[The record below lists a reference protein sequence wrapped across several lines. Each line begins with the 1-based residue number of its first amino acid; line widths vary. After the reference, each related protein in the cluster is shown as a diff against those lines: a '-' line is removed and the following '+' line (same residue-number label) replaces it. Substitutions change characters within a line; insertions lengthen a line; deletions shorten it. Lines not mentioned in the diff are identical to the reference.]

1 MSMSVEMILRL
12 VDRATGPLRGV
23 ESELNRL
30 KGAADR
36 VNAAQAAG
44 GKVRASEWLAAQK
57 GAAQAAKETGAYK
70 AALIGAG
77 AQAVGG
83 AAMAGGAFA
92 GYGLKQAVSFEKAMA
107 DVKKKVDLAPGA
119 EWRDVEG
126 VINRTSREIG
136 IAREQTAALTAQAG
150 SAGIEYKDLGE
161 FVRLAAKASSAWD
174 MAPTAAADRLA
185 QIKAQTQW
193 TIPQLKEFADQVNA
207 AGDNSAAKERDIV
220 EMFQRSG
227 AAAKAAGVPLQ
238 TSLAALTALKST
250 GMEESTAS
258 RFWNAFSSK
267 LATAGMG
274 GRGAKNA
281 AEGFDAL
288 GLSVDRVA
296 KGMKSDATR
305 TVLDILDRLEKSPD
319 KAKIGVQ
326 LFGQQWWDESTRAG
340 QALPEIRKQLE
351 LLLSGKW
358 KGSLDKNLQTDLD
371 TTANH
376 LERMKAAVS
385 EIGDDFMRWALPP
398 INKQI
403 DEFMAAY
410 HRWKDGPD
418 KDIMF
423 SPTADEAKARIEEAR
438 RRRAQGESGEAYE
451 RRLRLDGSAPP
462 PRAAP
467 IPEHGFVQTSI
478 APTKRGTAYSGGVAE
493 APKTIP
499 SGAALPTFAG
509 LNGQNVA
516 PHVDL
521 SQIQGAETAAQRAG
535 QTIMQALGVTAQP
548 KVDTSGLQGAA
559 GEAQAVGQQI
569 LAGLNVTAR
578 PQVDTSQLSQALT
591 LAREL
596 SGALSGLGAKAAA
609 AGAAARRGVAAGS
622 HALHDGPEA
631 H

>member
-23 ESELNRL
+23 EGELNRL

-44 GKVRASEWLAAQK
+44 GKVRASDWMAARK
-57 GAAQAAKETGAYK
+57 GAAEATKEANDYRL
-70 AALIGAG
+70 ALAG
-77 AQAVGG
+77 VAAQAVGAAATAG
-83 AAMAGGAFA
+83 AGFA

-107 DVKKKVDLAPGA
+107 DVKKKVDLDPGA
-119 EWRDVEG
+119 EWRDVENL
-126 VINRTSREIG
+126 INRTSREIG
-136 IAREQTAALTAQAG
+136 ISREHVAGLAATAGQ
-150 SAGIEYKDLGE
+150 AGIEYKDLGG
-161 FVRLAAKASSAWD
+161 FMMLAAKAASAWD
-174 MAPTAAADRLA
+174 MSAEDAADRLA

-193 TIPQLKEFADQVNA
+193 TIPQLKDFADQVNA
-207 AGDNSAAKERDIV
+207 AGDSSAAKERDIV

-227 AAAKAAGVPLQ
+227 AAAKAAGVPLE

-250 GMEESTAS
+250 GMEESTAA
-258 RFWNAFSSK
+258 RFWNAFASK

-274 GRGAKNA
+274 GRGAKQA
-281 AEGFDAL
+281 AEGFEAL
-288 GLSVDRVA
+288 GLSLDRVA
-296 KGMKSDATR
+296 SGMKADATK

-319 KAKIGVQ
+319 KAQIGVQ
-326 LFGQQWWDESTRAG
+326 LFGQQWWDEATRAG

-351 LLLSGKW
+351 MLHSGKW
-358 KGSLDKNLQTDLD
+358 KGSLDKNLAIDLD

-376 LERMKAAVS
+376 LERTKAMVS
-385 EIGDDFMRWALPP
+385 EIGDELMRWALPP
-398 INKQI
+398 INKQLEELL
-403 DEFMAAY
+403 DAY
-410 HRWKDGPD
+410 HRFKDGPD
-418 KDIMF
+418 KPIIY
-423 SPTADEAKARIEEAR
+423 SPTDAEAKARLDRARAARGQGEAR
-438 RRRAQGESGEAYE
+438 ENYE
-451 RRLRLDGSAPP
+451 RRLSLDGVKREAP
-462 PRAAP
+462 AAL
-467 IPEHGFVQTSI
+467 IPTYGFVQTAISRG
-478 APTKRGTAYSGGVAE
+478 KRGTSYSGGVAE

-499 SGAALPTFAG
+499 SGPALPTFAG
-509 LNGQNVA
+509 LNGQNAA

-548 KVDTSGLQGAA
+548 KVDTSGLQGA
-559 GEAQAVGQQI
+559 GSEAQAIGQQI

-578 PQVDTSQLSQALT
+578 PQVDTSQLAQALS

-609 AGAAARRGVAAGS
+609 TGAAVRRGVAAGS